1 MSRRQRDEAVFGVS
15 ALTPPVKNVAASVRQ
30 RLLNLAR
37 ERNESFDLV
46 LTKFGLERLL
56 YRISQSPYR
65 NRLILKGALLFEL
78 WTAQRYRPTRD
89 ADFLARGDNSPEA
102 IIAMFE
108 EICSLEVPDDGVRF
122 DPATVKAVPI
132 IEDADYEGI
141 RVTFVGYLE
150 NARIPIRVDLGFGDV
165 ITPGTVETEIRPL
178 LDLPAPRLLT
188 YPRETVIAEKF
199 EAIVSLGMANS
210 RMKDFYDIA
219 SLSCDFAFDGAV
231 LKEAIRRTFRNRR
244 TETTRDK
251 PVVFTLEF
259 FADEAKRR
267 QWAAFTNRNRAF
279 VKEESLEAMCRKIES
294 FLLPNLSALAANEPF
309 NKQWAAGGP
318 WV

>member
-1 MSRRQRDEAVFGVS
+1 MPRGQRNEAVFGVS
-15 ALTPPVKNVAASVRQ
+15 ALTPPVKNAAASVRQ

-37 ERNESFDLV
+37 ECNESFDLV

-65 NRLILKGALLFEL
+65 DKLILKGALLFEL

-89 ADFLARGDNSPEA
+89 ADFLATGDNSPEA
-102 IIAMFE
+102 IIAMFQ

-141 RVTFVGYLE
+141 SVT
-150 NARIPIRVDLGFGDV
+150 
-165 ITPGTVETEIRPL
+165 
-178 LDLPAPRLLT
+178 
-188 YPRETVIAEKF
+188 
-199 EAIVSLGMANS
+199 SH
-210 RMKDFYDIA
+210 
-219 SLSCDFAFDGAV
+219 
-231 LKEAIRRTFRNRR
+231 
-244 TETTRDK
+244 
-251 PVVFTLEF
+251 
-259 FADEAKRR
+259 

-294 FLLPNLSALAANEPF
+294 FLLPILSALTANEPF